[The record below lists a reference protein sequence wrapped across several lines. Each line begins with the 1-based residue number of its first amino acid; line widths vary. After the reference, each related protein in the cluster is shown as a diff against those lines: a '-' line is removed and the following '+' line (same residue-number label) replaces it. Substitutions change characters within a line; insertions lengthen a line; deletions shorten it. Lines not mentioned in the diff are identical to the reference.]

1 MQSLRIVLV
10 IPLLITTACREA
22 GTPAAVESPAKA
34 EPVSSE
40 ANLLTVTLTP
50 EARQRLG
57 VATVEVAMR
66 NISAIRLTNGEVVNA
81 PVGATGVPSV
91 STSDF
96 AGLAS
101 RQAAADAELRR
112 TQAALKLAEQM
123 VQRADALLSEDAGS
137 ARARD
142 EAVAQRAAAEAA
154 LAAARAQRELLGP
167 DWVAMDSKAAHW
179 VRVPAVA
186 TDIPRLAADQ
196 PAHIGAPGADAP
208 TRKAVPVRTLPIANP
223 AAGTIDLYYRFDNDD
238 RAYRLGQRVAVALPL
253 KGVSQ
258 GVALPASALV
268 TDIHGGAWV
277 YRREANGHYQR
288 QRVEVARR
296 DGDDLILS
304 RGLAAGDEVV
314 TAGVAELFGYEF
326 GTGR

>member
-1 MQSLRIVLV
+1 MVRLNHGQRRLGFCNFGVTPAPDQIGRLFEILIEHDMQSLRIVLV

-112 TQAALKLAEQM
+112 TQAALKLA
-123 VQRADALLSEDAGS
+123 R
-137 ARARD
+137 
-142 EAVAQRAAAEAA
+142 
-154 LAAARAQRELLGP
+154 
-167 DWVAMDSKAAHW
+167 
-179 VRVPAVA
+179 VA
-186 TDIPRLAADQ
+186 T
-196 PAHIGAPGADAP
+196 
-208 TRKAVPVRTLPIANP
+208 VSE
-223 AAGTIDLYYRFDNDD
+223 
-238 RAYRLGQRVAVALPL
+238 RAL
-253 KGVSQ
+253 
-258 GVALPASALV
+258 
-268 TDIHGGAWV
+268 
-277 YRREANGHYQR
+277 
-288 QRVEVARR
+288 
-296 DGDDLILS
+296 
-304 RGLAAGDEVV
+304 
-314 TAGVAELFGYEF
+314 
-326 GTGR
+326 